1 MPWTTRLSSLLLL
14 LLPFTSTAQ
23 RDVADSVI
31 ATTSLS
37 ISIGGFVP
45 GADLADRFGINAQVG
60 GKFMR
65 KSESNWTYGLNF
77 GYHFAGDVTE
87 PGLMSNLVNDEGHII
102 SNQGRIAEVNVGMR
116 GYYIGLEA
124 GHLFNV
130 VGPNPN
136 SGILVQAGAGYLHH
150 KIRLEHQFHEITQL
164 EEPYLQGY
172 DRLTNGFALNQFV
185 GYFHMSDSRLVN
197 FFVGL
202 DLTQGWTQ
210 GRRDLY
216 FDTLEAGDA
225 KRFDTLVGIRGGW
238 VLHFYRRPA
247 KEYFLN

>member
-1 MPWTTRLSSLLLL
+1 MLRTSRFFTLLFLVLSCTLS
-14 LLPFTSTAQ
+14 AQ
-23 RDVADSVI
+23 RQVADSVL

-37 ISIGGFVP
+37 FSVGGFVP
-45 GADLADRFGINAQVG
+45 GGDLADRFGLNTQVG

-77 GYHFAGDVTE
+77 GYHFAGEVSE
-87 PGLMSNLVNDEGHII
+87 PGLLSNLVNDEGHII

-116 GYYIGLEA
+116 GYYIGAEA

-136 SGILVQAGAGYLHH
+136 CGILVQAGMGYLHH
-150 KIRLEHQFHEITQL
+150 KIRMEHQFHEITQL

-172 DRLTNGFALNQFV
+172 DRLTNGFAINQFV

-197 FFVGL
+197 YFIGL

-210 GRRDLY
+210 GRRELY
-216 FDTLEAGDA
+216 FDTLESGED
-225 KRFDTLVGIRGGW
+225 KRFDSLIGLRAGW
-238 VLHFYRRPA
+238 VIHFYRRPA
-247 KEYFLN
+247 KEYFIN